1 MKRDDT
7 RKNLTPLSGNDLKTV
22 PLHYPSFPCIIAI
35 VTISEVFCFMRYH
48 SVLNAELH
56 LFCSE
61 NRNFCIIIIF
71 LVFSCSLQKGR
82 LPREVNPFVGTGFH
96 GHTYPIGTLVP
107 AIITA
112 IRLSRVF
119 RIRISA
125 EPDVSISE
133 ISSFIRQVG
142 HCLRNRVGTGFRR
155 FPFPIGRNG
164 HLQAIIK

>member
-1 MKRDDT
+1 MNK
-7 RKNLTPLSGNDLKTV
+7 L
-22 PLHYPSFPCIIAI
+22 
-35 VTISEVFCFMRYH
+35 VFC
-48 SVLNAELH
+48 V
-56 LFCSE
+56 
-61 NRNFCIIIIF
+61 IITSLIF
-71 LVFSCSLQKGR
+71 GCSLQKGR
-82 LPREVNPFVGTGFH
+82 LAREVNPFVGTGFH
-96 GHTYPIGTLVP
+96 GHTYPGATVPFGAVQLSPDTRKAIGTLVP

>member
-61 NRNFCIIIIF
+61 NRNF
-71 LVFSCSLQKGR
+71 LVKKRLKENSTFSVC
-82 LPREVNPFVGTGFH
+82 
-96 GHTYPIGTLVP
+96 
-107 AIITA
+107 
-112 IRLSRVF
+112 
-119 RIRISA
+119 
-125 EPDVSISE
+125 E
-133 ISSFIRQVG
+133 I
-142 HCLRNRVGTGFRR
+142 
-155 FPFPIGRNG
+155 
-164 HLQAIIK
+164 

>member
-1 MKRDDT
+1 MNK
-7 RKNLTPLSGNDLKTV
+7 
-22 PLHYPSFPCIIAI
+22 
-35 VTISEVFCFMRYH
+35 
-48 SVLNAELH
+48 
-56 LFCSE
+56 
-61 NRNFCIIIIF
+61 
-71 LVFSCSLQKGR
+71 LVFLCYNNVPDFR
-82 LPREVNPFVGTGFH
+82 LFFTERPVGPGSEPFVGTGFH
-96 GHTYPIGTLVP
+96 GHTYPGATVPFGAVQLSPDTRKNDWGRLRP

-112 IRLSRVF
+112 IRLSQVF

-142 HCLRNRVGTGFRR
+142 HWIRNKEGTGFRR

>member
-1 MKRDDT
+1 MNK
-7 RKNLTPLSGNDLKTV
+7 L
-22 PLHYPSFPCIIAI
+22 
-35 VTISEVFCFMRYH
+35 VFC
-48 SVLNAELH
+48 V
-56 LFCSE
+56 
-61 NRNFCIIIIF
+61 IITSLIF
-71 LVFSCSLQKGR
+71 GCSLQKGR
-82 LPREVNPFVGTGFH
+82 LAREVNPFVGTGFH
-96 GHTYPIGTLVP
+96 GHTYPGATVPFGAVQLSPDTRKNRLGRLRP

-112 IRLSRVF
+112 IRLSQVF

-142 HCLRNRVGTGFRR
+142 HWIRNKEGTGFRR